1 MVKKSHFY
9 LLSNILLRVISIVFF
24 PSIAFSHGLNVR
36 YELPIPIYIYFIAS
50 ILIIIITLFFSKYFI
65 NKSIKSSKVVSERH
79 SYNNKWLGI
88 LSSFILILLIYIG
101 YYGDQGS
108 LNNIINVFIW
118 VWFWVG
124 FAYLSVISGS
134 IWPRLNP
141 WFYSFTLL
149 IKSLYKFKWA
159 KRLKRKSIKEVSIL
173 GVFLLTIFLWFA
185 IIYPG
190 REVPKNLSLFLV
202 AYSLI
207 TFLGM
212 FIYGRVRWFSYAE
225 IFSIYFGMLGR
236 IGIYK
241 PFNNLNKSSLRIP
254 FSGILMGKGNIYSA
268 IFIIIAVSS
277 ISFDGLLE
285 TNFWNNFKLFIISI
299 SFLIPIFKF
308 LVSVFGDLHIILDTL
323 GIIFMPMLLFIL
335 FSVSCAKG
343 LKYFK
348 QDYNIKSLIII
359 FAPSLIPIAAAY
371 HVAHYFSFL
380 LIAGQLAFP
389 LLSDPLNLGWD
400 LFNTANYKINPFII
414 NAKIGWSVILFSVI
428 IGHIASIII
437 SQKIAYTLVVNKKNA
452 IKAHFP
458 LSIFMILYTVF
469 SLWILSE
476 PIIH

>member
-9 LLSNILLRVISIVFF
+9 LLSNILLRFISIVFF
-24 PSIAFSHGLNVR
+24 PSIGFSHGLNVR
-36 YELPIPIYIYFIAS
+36 YELPIPLYMY
-50 ILIIIITLFFSKYFI
+50 IITSVFIIVVTIFLSKYFI
-65 NKSIKSSKVVSERH
+65 NKYIKSSKEISERH
-79 SYNNKWLGI
+79 KYNNKYLGVF
-88 LSSFILILLIYIG
+88 SFLILNSLIYIG
-101 YYGDQGS
+101 YYGNQGS

-124 FAYLSVISGS
+124 FAYLSIISGRL
-134 IWPRLNP
+134 WPKINP
-141 WFYSFTLL
+141 WFFLFSSI
-149 IKSLYKFKWA
+149 IKNLYKFKWI
-159 KRLKRKSIKEVSIL
+159 KRVKRHSIKEVSLL
-173 GVFLLTIFLWFA
+173 GIFLLIIFLWFA
-185 IIYPG
+185 IVFPG
-190 REVPKNLSLFLV
+190 REVPKNISFFLV
-202 AYSLI
+202 IYSLI
-207 TFLGM
+207 TFIGM
-212 FIYGRVRWFSYAE
+212 LIYGRVRWFNHAE

-236 IGIYK
+236 LGIFK
-241 PFNNLNKSSLRIP
+241 PYNNFNKSNFRIP

-285 TNFWNNFKLFIISI
+285 TNFWNNLKLFIISI
-299 SFLIPIFKF
+299 SFLIPIFKL

-323 GIIFMPMLLFIL
+323 GIIFTPMLLFIL
-335 FSVSCAKG
+335 FSLSCAKG

-348 QDYNIKSLIII
+348 QNYNIKTLIII

-389 LLSDPLNLGWD
+389 LISDPLNLGWD

-428 IGHIASIII
+428 IGHVASIII